1 MGEVF
6 NPPELKKGRYQ
17 HYKGAIYEVLGVG
30 CHTETNEYYVV
41 YRSIEMKD
49 DSPEIWL
56 RPYDMFVESVET
68 EGQLKPRFVAL

>member
-17 HYKGAIYEVLGVG
+17 HYKGVIYEVLGVG

-41 YRSIEMKD
+41 YRSIEVKD
-49 DSPEIWL
+49 GSPEIWL
-56 RPYDMFVESVET
+56 RPYDMFVESVEV
-68 EGQLKPRFVAL
+68 EGQLRPRFAKL